1 MIPHIQSM
9 WSPNPRSVAKSSN
22 MKSSS
27 TNHRHLSAVV
37 VLLAMAVTGMAAAS
51 ELVADV
57 WKDPNC
63 GCCKVWVDH
72 LKEAGITVRVF
83 NTGNTGARAR
93 LGIPAKLGSCH
104 TAKINGYV
112 IEGHV
117 PAADIQRLLREKPK
131 AVGLAV
137 PGMPLGSPG
146 MDGPV
151 YGNRVMA
158 YDVLLVQADG
168 STSVYQSYPG
178 SQ

>member
-1 MIPHIQSM
+1 MVTESEISKVVEHE
-9 WSPNPRSVAKSSN
+9 KF
-22 MKSSS
+22 KH
-27 TNHRHLSAVV
+27 NHRHLSAVV
-37 VLLAMAVTGMAAAS
+37 VLLAMAVQVWRQP

-57 WKDPNC
+57 WKDPKSWLLQ
-63 GCCKVWVDH
+63 GAGGSPE
-72 LKEAGITVRVF
+72 EAGITHAP
-83 NTGNTGARAR
+83 NTETPAHAHARHPSKAG
-93 LGIPAKLGSCH
+93 LCH